1 MAEELLTSPSAS
13 NRAVTVRENRQS
25 LGPLLEAIVQVGP
38 GAAPVVS
45 LRGELDLAG
54 ADAFEELVLTVILSH
69 GPDVVIDA
77 AGLAFCDARGLG
89 ALVRCANE
97 ARRTGGRLTLAR
109 PSHRLRRLMRVVD
122 LDRLLYMASV
132 PEPR

>member
-1 MAEELLTSPSAS
+1 MSSSAFGRA
-13 NRAVTVRENRQS
+13 RAVREERES

-45 LRGELDLAG
+45 LCGELDLAG
-54 ADAFEELVLTVILSH
+54 ADAFEELVLNVILRR

-97 ARRTGGRLTLAR
+97 AGRTGGRLTLAR
-109 PSHRLRRLMRVVD
+109 PSHRLRRLMRLVD
-122 LDRLLYMASV
+122 LDRLLYVASV
-132 PEPR
+132 PAPR